1 MTQAVESLKN
11 LHFNGLLLS
20 YKRTEESYFMTL
32 EKDAKF
38 EEKLT
43 FSLEN
48 DMRNLENFHQST
60 EKTQKWDFYL
70 VILSKAENIK
80 A

>member
-1 MTQAVESLKN
+1 
-11 LHFNGLLLS
+11 
-20 YKRTEESYFMTL
+20 MTL

-70 VILSKAENIK
+70 VILSKAENVK